1 MHWTWIPPASSPRT
15 ATRKVW
21 PSATPVHPVGC
32 QALPASPR
40 IAVLE
45 EPKLLAGVW
54 LRPGNGSCANNV
66 VAFMTALLSCLPSFI
81 HPRVARADSGFC
93 VPEWLDMLEARRLR
107 YVVVARLFK
116 PSQRVLRQDLI
127 WETSEGPGPEV
138 AEIEHQE
145 ANWSQP
151 RRGSCCDMGSRTRSG
166 PEARSGS
173 TTRVTSIRRWS
184 PTCP

>member
-1 MHWTWIPPASSPRT
+1 LDLDSTRLLHEDGHQKGVVVGYTRTPGWVPSLACIPPNRRVGGTQAVSGSL
-15 ATRKVW
+15 AQTRKRQL
-21 PSATPVHPVGC
+21 C
-32 QALPASPR
+32 QQRRGLHDRS
-40 IAVLE
+40 IE
-45 EPKLLAGVW
+45 
-54 LRPGNGSCANNV
+54 
-66 VAFMTALLSCLPSFI
+66 LPSFI